1 VVLRSQGRPRQRAAL
16 AAARTTAP
24 AHRLA
29 LRARR
34 AKALVGGTAALPVPL
49 AAVVPVALAAM
60 AIMAAAL
67 VVLVYLARL
76 RVLRLREPAAA
87 ADGEARGAAQR
98 LVLRVVAAALAQ
110 WVKAAV
116 RETRTL
122 AAVVVVAGM
131 MTKTYGLVAAT
142 ADQVLLSSAHRR
154 PQRPPPD
161 RQQ

>member
-1 VVLRSQGRPRQRAAL
+1 
-16 AAARTTAP
+16 
-24 AHRLA
+24 
-29 LRARR
+29 
-34 AKALVGGTAALPVPL
+34 VPL